1 MRVPPLVP
9 PVGAGRRTAR
19 LAAAPAALPLG
30 PAVRG
35 LLARSNCN
43 ARRRDGRRSLS
54 ASRSRL
60 PEACQSVGHGLRRAE
75 TVEPSSK
82 RPPFV
87 ISELD
92 DSCTSPEDEPLNPRA
107 HPLTM
112 VASSMTTHSAQPGLA
127 NSPATGA
134 NKCRYKTGK
143 CTNVR
148 SSKRNGQPHQL
159 CLYHRDK
166 ANKIQR
172 KFDRQKRQVART
184 KKARDTHGSLSGL
197 ASPSSISMLDMAAL
211 AGLSPMPEHAVSP
224 AGSTYSTS
232 SSMSFSSLAS
242 DDVHMYTPDSL
253 DCGLNESVW
262 TDLPVAA
269 ASYLGEFPDM
279 PLPTSCHQSYLSS
292 DEIDFLCSA
301 ILE

>member
-1 MRVPPLVP
+1 
-9 PVGAGRRTAR
+9 
-19 LAAAPAALPLG
+19 
-30 PAVRG
+30 
-35 LLARSNCN
+35 
-43 ARRRDGRRSLS
+43 
-54 ASRSRL
+54 
-60 PEACQSVGHGLRRAE
+60 
-75 TVEPSSK
+75 
-82 RPPFV
+82 
-87 ISELD
+87 
-92 DSCTSPEDEPLNPRA
+92 
-107 HPLTM
+107 M
-112 VASSMTTHSAQPGLA
+112 VAISSSTQSAQAIVGL
-127 NSPATGA
+127 SSEPATGI

-184 KKARDTHGSLSGL
+184 KKAHGSLSGL
-197 ASPSSISMLDMAAL
+197 SSPSSISMLDMAAL
-211 AGLSPMPEHAVSP
+211 AGLTPMSDAVSP

-242 DDVHMYTPDSL
+242 DDVGMYTPDSL

-262 TDLPVAA
+262 SDLPVAA
-269 ASYLGEFPDM
+269 ASYLGEYSDM
-279 PLPTSCHQSYLSS
+279 PVPASCHQSYLSS

>member
-1 MRVPPLVP
+1 
-9 PVGAGRRTAR
+9 
-19 LAAAPAALPLG
+19 
-30 PAVRG
+30 
-35 LLARSNCN
+35 
-43 ARRRDGRRSLS
+43 
-54 ASRSRL
+54 
-60 PEACQSVGHGLRRAE
+60 
-75 TVEPSSK
+75 
-82 RPPFV
+82 
-87 ISELD
+87 
-92 DSCTSPEDEPLNPRA
+92 
-107 HPLTM
+107 M
-112 VASSMTTHSAQPGLA
+112 VAISSSTPSAQPAIGLA
-127 NSPATGA
+127 NTPATGA

-184 KKARDTHGSLSGL
+184 KKAVHGSLSGL
-197 ASPSSISMLDMAAL
+197 QSPSSISMLDMAAL
-211 AGLSPMPEHAVSP
+211 AGLTPMSEPAVSP
-224 AGSTYSTS
+224 AGSSYSTCS
-232 SSMSFSSLAS
+232 SASFSSALSS
-242 DDVHMYTPDSL
+242 DDVTMYTPDSL

-269 ASYLGEFPDM
+269 ASYLGEFNDM
-279 PLPTSCHQSYLSS
+279 PVPSSCHQSFLSS

>member
-1 MRVPPLVP
+1 
-9 PVGAGRRTAR
+9 
-19 LAAAPAALPLG
+19 
-30 PAVRG
+30 
-35 LLARSNCN
+35 
-43 ARRRDGRRSLS
+43 
-54 ASRSRL
+54 
-60 PEACQSVGHGLRRAE
+60 
-75 TVEPSSK
+75 
-82 RPPFV
+82 
-87 ISELD
+87 
-92 DSCTSPEDEPLNPRA
+92 
-107 HPLTM
+107 M
-112 VASSMTTHSAQPGLA
+112 VAISISTQSAQSIVGL
-127 NSPATGA
+127 SSEPATGI

-172 KFDRQKRQVART
+172 KFDRQKRQ
-184 KKARDTHGSLSGL
+184 
-197 ASPSSISMLDMAAL
+197 P
-211 AGLSPMPEHAVSP
+211 AVSP

-232 SSMSFSSLAS
+232 SDMSFSSVAS
-242 DDVHMYTPDSL
+242 DDVNMYTPDSL

-269 ASYLGEFPDM
+269 ASYLGEYSDM

-301 ILE
+301 VLE

>member
-1 MRVPPLVP
+1 
-9 PVGAGRRTAR
+9 
-19 LAAAPAALPLG
+19 
-30 PAVRG
+30 
-35 LLARSNCN
+35 
-43 ARRRDGRRSLS
+43 
-54 ASRSRL
+54 
-60 PEACQSVGHGLRRAE
+60 
-75 TVEPSSK
+75 
-82 RPPFV
+82 
-87 ISELD
+87 
-92 DSCTSPEDEPLNPRA
+92 
-107 HPLTM
+107 M
-112 VASSMTTHSAQPGLA
+112 VAISTSTQSAHNAVGLSNA
-127 NSPATGA
+127 PATGL

-211 AGLSPMPEHAVSP
+211 AGLTPMHEPAVSP

-242 DDVHMYTPDSL
+242 DDMYTPDSM

-269 ASYLGEFPDM
+269 ASYLGEYSDM
-279 PLPTSCHQSYLSS
+279 PMPTSCHQSYLSS

-301 ILE
+301 VLE